1 MELKEIVI
9 HAILEKKAMAVKAY
23 DCMDITPFVDTMIVA
38 STNNIRQNNA
48 IAQNVKDRIKEA
60 GLRVDF
66 RMEGKADSKWLLV
79 DLGSIVVHLF
89 VKEERQVY
97 QLDRLYADCPVEEYD
112 I

>member
-1 MELKEIVI
+1 
-9 HAILEKKAMAVKAY
+9 
-23 DCMDITPFVDTMIVA
+23 
-38 STNNIRQNNA
+38 
-48 IAQNVKDRIKEA
+48 
-60 GLRVDF
+60 
-66 RMEGKADSKWLLV
+66 MEGKADSKWLLV